1 MLREKISWKILK
13 KYLWWIIPLT
23 GVFVL
28 LLVQIFWPSDFARP
42 FSKIGDRQVGLK
54 NKSEVA
60 ENIQEE
66 FSKAQIIL
74 SLENEDK
81 EFELAS
87 LGASVR
93 SDFFDSQIF
102 GYNFPE

>member
-13 KYLWWIIPLT
+13 KHLWWIVPLA

-42 FSKIGDRQVGLK
+42 FSKIGDRQVRLK

-60 ENIQEE
+60 GEYLQEE

-74 SLENEDK
+74 SLEKEEK

-93 SDFFDSQIF
+93 TDFIDLQIWV
-102 GYNFPE
+102 